1 MVAEQAGTE
10 QGTKKLDGDAR
21 ARSRSGRKFTR
32 QRIEQRE
39 REREV
44 EGSRRA
50 WDEVGEK
57 GREVKEEVEKRRRK
71 PALPHKNI
79 TVNDYQPLFSSR
91 ALVILCPR
99 RARKF
104 RNKRRVEGAA

>member
-1 MVAEQAGTE
+1 MTE
-10 QGTKKLDGDAR
+10 
-21 ARSRSGRKFTR
+21 
-32 QRIEQRE
+32 
-39 REREV
+39 
-44 EGSRRA
+44 SRRA
-50 WDEVGEK
+50 RGVGRRLRGE
-57 GREVKEEVEKRRRK
+57 GRMKEEVEKGRRK

-104 RNKRRVEGAA
+104 RNKRRVEGAV

>member
-1 MVAEQAGTE
+1 MRNRQEQSKGRRNSMETRAPDREAEGN
-10 QGTKKLDGDAR
+10 
-21 ARSRSGRKFTR
+21 SRGN
-32 QRIEQRE
+32 ELNRE

-57 GREVKEEVEKRRRK
+57 GREEKEEVEKRRRK